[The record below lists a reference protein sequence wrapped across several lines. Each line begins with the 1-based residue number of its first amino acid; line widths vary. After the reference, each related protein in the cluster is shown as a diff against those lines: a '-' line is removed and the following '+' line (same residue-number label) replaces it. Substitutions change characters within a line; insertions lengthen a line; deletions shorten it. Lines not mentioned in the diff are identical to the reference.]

1 MTNMKNDMTEE
12 EIKKLS
18 AEYAEAVCPI
28 EDYDELDDPLRETDI
43 QICEYDAKSVL
54 TWLSE
59 RFCIVEK
66 SKVKEVYANHI
77 DNIKSSCFE
86 YLAPQ
91 VENYMQACYRS
102 ALQKLF
108 GKSLFEEENK

>member
-1 MTNMKNDMTEE
+1 MTEE

-54 TWLSE
+54 EWLS
-59 RFCIVEK
+59 RDYCIIPK
-66 SKVKEVYANHI
+66 SKVKERYEESKLRS
-77 DNIKSSCFE
+77 KSELKFDILIGNSRVSLLE
-86 YLAPQ
+86 
-91 VENYMQACYRS
+91 
-102 ALQKLF
+102 
-108 GKSLFEEENK
+108 SLFNVDDL